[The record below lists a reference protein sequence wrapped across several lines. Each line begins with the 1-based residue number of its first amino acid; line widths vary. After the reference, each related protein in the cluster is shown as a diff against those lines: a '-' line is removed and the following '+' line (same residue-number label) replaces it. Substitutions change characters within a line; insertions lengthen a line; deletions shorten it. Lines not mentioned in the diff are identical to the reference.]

1 MELTQADL
9 KILAELN
16 KKIEYFNKRI
26 LECKEEIRYFYNKG
40 DSYR

>member
-1 MELTQADL
+1 MELSKADL
-9 KILAELN
+9 QIIGELN
-16 KKIEYFNKRI
+16 KKIEYYTKRI